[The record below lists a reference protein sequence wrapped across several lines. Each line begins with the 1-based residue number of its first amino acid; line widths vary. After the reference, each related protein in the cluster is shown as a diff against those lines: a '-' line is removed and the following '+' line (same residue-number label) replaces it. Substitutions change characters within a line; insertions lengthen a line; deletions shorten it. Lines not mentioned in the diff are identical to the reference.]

1 MMTECPH
8 CFTRVLPR
16 RNGECPACQKD
27 TTAKSSA
34 EVVPIIYGEQSHS
47 PYFCCTCALP
57 TTRLVKVRHKL
68 ALQAPTGRRFSLN
81 LILVLAHLMTELM
94 ILVVEFIAKRSG
106 GARDISEV
114 IIRICQCR
122 DCSKRF
128 PIEPL
133 GMDFDA
139 GLMRLAVHRDFAR
152 YFEEENAALNKFH
165 S

>member
-34 EVVPIIYGEQSHS
+34 EVVPIIYGEQSRS

-57 TTRLVKVRHKL
+57 TTRLVKVCHKL
-68 ALQAPTGRRFSLN
+68 SQPAPTSRRFTLN
-81 LILVLAHLMTELM
+81 LILVLAQLMTELM
-94 ILVVEFIAKRSG
+94 ILVVEFIAKKSG

-114 IIRICQCR
+114 IIHICQCR
-122 DCSKRF
+122 DCSRRS

-133 GMDFDA
+133 AIDFDA
-139 GLMRLAVHRDFAR
+139 GLMRLPVHRDFAR
-152 YFEEENAALNKFH
+152 YFEEENTAYSAFQ